1 DTLRITQTGSYAV
14 NQHLYYYKSPDKISV
29 KEISKR
35 IGTGLF
41 EKLYPHN
48 SIDAGI
54 TTNYYWLIF
63 TLKNEQ
69 PTDGTFYFQLHQP
82 WIKLAQLYSL
92 TDTGFKLMAQSGMAL
107 HFDARPYAH
116 FDIVFPISLRS
127 QSSGTFLLMVDNRGS
142 DLNILPTLTDDDSF
156 RAEEKKEYLLIG
168 LLTGI
173 MAFSIVINIFLYFS
187 ASEKIHLI
195 YTLYVLS
202 MLYWLFSS
210 LSLDFQYLYPNY
222 PFLTTLSISISTS
235 LSFIFMT
242 ALITSFLDV
251 TEQNS
256 KFKKVVNGLTYIF
269 FILPFVCFTT
279 HYWFEDYT
287 GFHTIYVYVFI
298 SASILLAILYYV
310 VIIEKILQRV
320 KQAWFFLIGEGFIA
334 YGILKYCIHLLG
346 GGLNNSVQSP
356 PSDIQIGLTIEAVI
370 IFMGIIYRYNLYKND
385 REKLQQSL
393 LQQQLQSMEEI
404 VTAQEN
410 ERKRIAQDLHDDV
423 GATLSTLLLHIS
435 NAPAGTNSVSN
446 LLHSER
452 SISIGK
458 KAVNDL
464 RSISHN
470 LLPKDFEQLGLFRV
484 LQHRVEELNYI
495 TNVRFHLVTAGEDK
509 YISELFSITLYRI
522 INELINNIIKHA
534 QASTAQL
541 QLVISTTDIMLMVE
555 DDGTGLDTGKIH
567 HGIGLKNIYSRVEFL
582 KGKIT
587 IDSNTQ
593 GTSTIIDIPYK
604 NTLHADI

>member
-1 DTLRITQTGSYAV
+1 MRITKTGSYAI
-14 NQHLYYYKSPDKISV
+14 NKYLYYYQSSAKTPLT
-29 KEISKR
+29 EISKN
-35 IGTGLF
+35 INAGSF
-41 EKLYPHN
+41 KKLYPQN
-48 SIDAGI
+48 TINAGI
-54 TTNYYWLIF
+54 ARDYYWLVF

-69 PTDGTFYFQLHQP
+69 SADGTFYFQLHQP
-82 WIKLAQLYSL
+82 WLKLAQLYSL

-107 HFDARPYAH
+107 HFGVRPYDH
-116 FDIVFPISLRS
+116 FDIVFPLALRS
-127 QSSGTFLLMVDNRGS
+127 QHAGTFLLMVDNISS

-156 RAEEKKEYLLIG
+156 RVEEKKEYLLIG

-187 ASEKIHLI
+187 LKEKIHLI
-195 YTLYVLS
+195 YTFYGLS
-202 MLYWLFSS
+202 MLYWLYSS
-210 LSLDFQYLYPNY
+210 LSLDFQFLYPNH
-222 PFLTTLSISISTS
+222 PFLTNLSISISTS

-242 ALITSFLDV
+242 ALISSLLNITV
-251 TEQNS
+251 QNS
-256 KFKKVVNGLTYIF
+256 RFKKSIDGLTYLF
-269 FILPFVCFTT
+269 FILPVVCFSS
-279 HYWFEDYT
+279 HYWFEGNYS
-287 GFHTIYVYVFI
+287 FHEVYVYAFI

-310 VIIEKILQRV
+310 VIIEKIFQKV
-320 KQAWFFLIGEGFIA
+320 NQAWFFLIGEGFIA

-346 GGLNNSVQSP
+346 GDQNSSVQSP
-356 PSDIQIGLTIEAVI
+356 PSDIQIGLTIESII
-370 IFMGIIYRYNLYKND
+370 IFMGIIYRYNLYKNE

-410 ERKRIAQDLHDDV
+410 ERKRLAQDLHDDV

-435 NAPAGTNSVSN
+435 NAPAGTNSGPGF
-446 LLHSER
+446 LHFEK

-470 LLPKDFEQLGLFRV
+470 LLPKDFEQLGLFKV
-484 LQHRVEELNYI
+484 LQIRVDELNYI
-495 TNVRFHLVTAGEDK
+495 TNVRFDLVTAGDDNH
-509 YISELFSITLYRI
+509 ISELFSITLYRI

-541 QLVISTTDIMLMVE
+541 QLVISTVDIMLMVE
-555 DDGTGLDTGKIH
+555 DDGTGLDPSISH

-587 IDSNTQ
+587 IDSNKS
-593 GTSTIIDIPYK
+593 GTSTIIDIPFN
-604 NTLHADI
+604 NTLICN